1 VHGWTTTPDT
11 PAGRLPLPVAA
22 SGRRRVSVE
31 MSEPV
36 QTAVEEAVCLVESL
50 VIKMECGS
58 EK

>member
-1 VHGWTTTPDT
+1 
-11 PAGRLPLPVAA
+11 
-22 SGRRRVSVE
+22 